1 MCARRNS
8 NQVEQEDNE
17 VRDRF
22 IPNCV
27 LKEIQIKRS
36 RKITKWLGERV
47 AHRAIGTSFCKN
59 YNSIARDVIL
69 LQNNTVLFNAK
80 NYKINTIFHPVM
92 YDTLLKSSTWLKLQF
107 FFQFF

>member
-1 MCARRNS
+1 MMNIKRNS

-47 AHRAIGTSFCKN
+47 AQRAIGTSFCTN
-59 YNSIARDVIL
+59 YISIASNVTL
-69 LQNNTVLFNAK
+69 LQNNTDPIAYVIQN
-80 NYKINTIFHPVM
+80 
-92 YDTLLKSSTWLKLQF
+92 
-107 FFQFF
+107 